1 MYQTMKRNPLLLAL
15 AVTVTLFAVS
25 CKKGGKTGLL
35 VPKEAA
41 FVFYFNSGSLSSKLS
56 WNEIKQSEWFQEAQK
71 EAPDS
76 FARKVLNDPAISGV
90 DTEKGFCF
98 FVAPR
103 GRGGYAT
110 FQGGIKDQAAFETML
125 KSSRETSGAPVKSG
139 DLNVLALDGN
149 AVLTWNKSTF
159 IFVADAPLNTSGTGS
174 KFPTDSLILFA
185 KNTYSLTGKALLDE
199 DSKFADLIQ
208 SKGDVHMWFN
218 AGNLYNS
225 MSMGMMDMLKLSTLT
240 DGNIGTGTLSFDDGK
255 ISFTGKQYYGKELT
269 KLFDKYSSKGA
280 NSELVGRLP
289 GGEVMVAG
297 VYSYPIGAITDMVKL
312 IGADG
317 IANMFLGQKGITL
330 EDIGKAFK
338 GDLAFAVTDVKS
350 RVDTVKYEGYDGKS
364 SSYTTTKTEPS
375 YVFGMA
381 IDDQKSFD
389 KIYNVF
395 GEELNKVPA
404 TVASIKAEKGW
415 LMVSN
420 SSELSSGFLAGNNK
434 PAYADKIS
442 GHMLGVFVNI
452 QKILTSVQSE
462 THDSSS
468 LKMLEVSKSTW
479 QDVIASADYKGGTSS
494 FKVDVNLVD
503 KSMNSLKQLNR
514 YADQLS
520 AIHKAQRASMYD
532 NSVDTT
538 AISVEAPPKAFN

>member
-1 MYQTMKRNPLLLAL
+1 MKRNPLLLAL

-41 FVFYFNSGSLSSKLS
+41 FVMYFNSGSLSSKLS
-56 WNEIKQSEWFQEAQK
+56 WNEIKQSEWFKEAQK
-71 EAPDS
+71 EATDS
-76 FARKVLNDPAISGV
+76 FARKVLNDPAVSGV

-110 FQGGIKDQAAFETML
+110 FQGGIKDLAAFEAML
-125 KSSRETSGAPVKSG
+125 KSSTETSGAPVKSG
-139 DLNVLALDGN
+139 DLNVLTVNGN
-149 AVLTWNKSTF
+149 SAVLTWNKSTF
-159 IFVADAPLNTSGTGS
+159 IFVADAPINTSGMGN
-174 KFPTDSLILFA
+174 KFPSDSLILFA
-185 KNTYSLTGKALLDE
+185 KNTYALKGKALLDE
-199 DSKFADLIQ
+199 DSKFADLIE
-208 SKGDVHMWFN
+208 SKGDVHMWYN

-240 DGNIGTGTLSFDDGK
+240 EGNIGTGTLSFDDGK
-255 ISFTGKQYYGKELT
+255 ISFIGKQYYGKELT

-280 NSELVGRLP
+280 SKELAGRLP

-297 VYSYPIGAITDMVKL
+297 VYSYPMGALTDMVKL

-317 IANMFLGQKGITL
+317 IANIFLGQKGITI
-330 EDIGKAFK
+330 EDIGRAFK
-338 GDLAFAVTDVKS
+338 GEMAFAVTDVKT
-350 RVDTVKYEGYDGKS
+350 RVDTVKYDGYDGKP
-364 SSYTTTKTEPS
+364 SSYTTNKKEPS

-389 KIYNVF
+389 KLYNVF

-404 TVASIKAEKGW
+404 NVASVKAEKGW

-420 SSELSSGFLAGNNK
+420 SPDLYAGFLAGNNK

-442 GHMLGVFVNI
+442 GHMLGVFVNL
-452 QKILTSVQSE
+452 QKILGSAQAETQDSTSIKV
-462 THDSSS
+462 
-468 LKMLEVSKSTW
+468 MEVSKATW
-479 QDVIASADYKGGTSS
+479 QDVIASGDYKGGSSS
-494 FKVDVNLVD
+494 FQVDVNMMD

-520 AIHKAQRASMYD
+520 AIRKAQRAMYD
-532 NSVDTT
+532 TSADTT

>member
-1 MYQTMKRNPLLLAL
+1 MKRNPLLLAL

-56 WNEIKQSEWFQEAQK
+56 WEEIKKSEWFQEAQR
-71 EAPDS
+71 EATDS
-76 FARKVLNDPAISGV
+76 FARKVLNDPAVSGV

-103 GRGGYAT
+103 GRGGYAA
-110 FQGGIKDQAAFETML
+110 FQGGIKDQAAFEAML
-125 KSSRETSGAPVKSG
+125 KSSAKTAAAPVKSG
-139 DLNVLALDGN
+139 DLNVLSIDN
-149 AVLTWNKSTF
+149 DAVLTWNKSTF
-159 IFVADAPLNTSGTGS
+159 IFVGDVPMNTTGIGT
-174 KFPTDSLILFA
+174 KFPADSLIAFA
-185 KNTYSLTGKALLDE
+185 KNTYALKGKALLDD
-199 DSKFADLIQ
+199 DSKFADLIK
-208 SKGDVHMWFN
+208 SKGDIHMWFN

-280 NSELVGRLP
+280 NNELVGRLP

-297 VYSYPIGAITDMVKL
+297 VYSYPMGALTDMVKL

-317 IANMFLGQKGITL
+317 LANIFLGQKGITM

-338 GDLAFAVTDVKS
+338 GDLAFAVTDVKT
-350 RVDTVKYEGYDGKS
+350 RIDTVSYEGYDGKP
-364 SSYTTTKTEPS
+364 SSYTVPKTEPS

-389 KIYNVF
+389 KLYNVF

-404 TVASIKAEKGW
+404 NVAAIKAEKGW

-420 SSELSSGFLAGNNK
+420 STDLSAGFLAGNNK
-434 PAYADKIS
+434 PAYADKLT
-442 GHMLGVFVNI
+442 GHMLGIFVNI
-452 QKILTSVQSE
+452 QKILTSAQAE
-462 THDSSS
+462 TRDSSS
-468 LKMLEVSKSTW
+468 IKMLEISKATW
-479 QDVIASADYKGGTSS
+479 QDVIASGDYKGGSSS
-494 FKVDVNLVD
+494 FQVDVNMVD
-503 KSMNSLKQLNR
+503 KGMNSLKQINR

-520 AIHKAQRASMYD
+520 ALYKARRASYD
-532 NSVDTT
+532 YSIDTS
-538 AISVEAPPKAFN
+538 AVSVEAPPKAFN